1 MHCACAT
8 LCRQTVTPAAA
19 VAGAAST
26 GSISTAVQWELPSEG
41 CTGVLEVLS
50 EYSLLENLGMN
61 LQLTGH
67 RLKPNEMPS
76 DPEALV
82 GLLQRH
88 MPFEVYHTT
97 VSVRRSACST
107 HSSACTACS

>member
-1 MHCACAT
+1 
-8 LCRQTVTPAAA
+8 
-19 VAGAAST
+19 VAGAAAS
-26 GSISTAVQWELPSEG
+26 GSISTAVQWELSSES

-50 EYSLLENLGMN
+50 EFSLLENLGMN

-67 RLKPNEMPS
+67 RLKPNEMPA

-88 MPFEVYHTT
+88 MPFEV
-97 VSVRRSACST
+97 
-107 HSSACTACS
+107 

>member
-1 MHCACAT
+1 MHFACFT
-8 LCRQTVTPAAA
+8 LYRQTVTPAAA
-19 VAGAAST
+19 KAGAAAS
-26 GSISTAVQWELPSEG
+26 GSISTAVQWELPSES

-67 RLKPNEMPS
+67 RLKPDEMPS
-76 DPEALV
+76 DPEVLV

-88 MPFEVYHTT
+88 MPFEVHIQHCMYKQLCHC
-97 VSVRRSACST
+97 V
-107 HSSACTACS
+107 